1 MLRARSEAAI
11 SRLKGFELTWHDAP
25 ETVLWTLAAAAAV
38 WGAFDERVAMVGIT
52 DMPGRSSINALLAVS
67 SAIRTGMRCTTLVK
81 LPVALSGGS
90 SANSW
95 PLAGAM

>member
-1 MLRARSEAAI
+1 MLRARSEAGI
-11 SRLKGFELTWHDAP
+11 SRLKGCDLTWHDAP
-25 ETVLWTLAAAAAV
+25 ELVLWTLAVTAAAR
-38 WGAFDERVAMVGIT
+38 GTFDERVAMVGIT
-52 DMPGRSSINALLAVS
+52 DMPGRSSMRALLSLS

-95 PLAGAM
+95 PLAG